1 MNKEGPNFDDDTW
14 THDGDR
20 ETFLVSNNPLGG
32 KTGTNPSTLVEKRN
46 NPNAKKKNGSKRT
59 KYNYNNSDSRVIG
72 K

>member
-1 MNKEGPNFDDDTW
+1 MNKEGQNFDDDTW

-46 NPNAKKKNGSKRT
+46 NPNAKKKTVQNTQNIITIIQTAG
-59 KYNYNNSDSRVIG
+59 
-72 K
+72 